1 MQEKRRHKRV
11 YFSLDE
17 DFFVEIEGKASF
29 KARLLS
35 LSEGGLSFFLP
46 LDKSEN
52 FKRDDIVFLNCLKS
66 KSNVLIDTPVSLSV
80 RHVMREESVGK
91 VIVGCKFLDLP
102 EEERVKIRQ
111 LVEEKSQQ
119 LPI

>member
-1 MQEKRRHKRV
+1 MEEKRKHKRV

-17 DFFVEIEGKASF
+17 DFFVEIEGKSTF

-52 FKRDDIVFLNCLKS
+52 FEKDDIIFLNYLKNRS
-66 KSNVLIDTPVSLSV
+66 GFLIETPVSLSV
-80 RHVMREESVGK
+80 RHIMREESVGK

-102 EEERVKIRQ
+102 EEERVKIKQ